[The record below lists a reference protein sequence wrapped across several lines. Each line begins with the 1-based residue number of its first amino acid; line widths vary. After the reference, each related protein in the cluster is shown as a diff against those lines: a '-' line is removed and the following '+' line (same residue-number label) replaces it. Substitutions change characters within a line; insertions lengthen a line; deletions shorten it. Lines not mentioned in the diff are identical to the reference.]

1 MTELTGTGALIR
13 LILRRDRIALPIW
26 VVLVALVP
34 IGIAASFARLYPTA
48 QALQAYADLS
58 MSIPATIGVLGFVY
72 SPTVGGLTAWRS
84 GLNSAFLIVPVSILF
99 IIRHTRTEEEAGR
112 RELLSS
118 AVVGRLA
125 PLTAALIVVLGAN
138 LAIAAILAGGL
149 VSLGLSA
156 AGSIALGLSAASAG
170 WIFAAFAGLVAQL
183 TETPGAARGIALAVF
198 GLSWLVRAIGDLS
211 AASGGQA
218 WLSWLSPL
226 GWVRLTHAFADERW
240 WVFALSLG
248 LVVVLA
254 TAAYFLSARR
264 DLGAGLLPQRVGPA
278 VAAPGLRSPL
288 ALAWRLHRGALLAW
302 TAGAAVFGS
311 LLGAVAQ
318 SLSRFVDAPQMQS
331 WAIRMGAHAAG
342 DAFLFM
348 IMYILGQVVSA
359 YAIAATLRM
368 RSEEVDGRADPILA
382 TPVSRLRWAGSH
394 LVFAAVGPTVMLMV
408 FGLTIGLGYGLSDLP
423 RLFSR
428 TMVTLPAV
436 WVMGGIAMA
445 LYGWLPR
452 FATSVTWAALA
463 LFLVLELGWELQQVS
478 QSLFNIS
485 PFAHVHWAIQ
495 VTAAPLLWLTGVAA
509 VLTVAGLV
517 GLRRRDIG

>member
-58 MSIPATIGVLGFVY
+58 MSTSATIGVLGFVY

-99 IIRHTRTEEEAGR
+99 VIRHTRTEEEAGR

-118 AVVGRLA
+118 AIVGRLA

-149 VSLGLSA
+149 IGLGLPA
-156 AGSIALGLSAASAG
+156 AGSAALGLSAASAG
-170 WIFAAFAGLVAQL
+170 WVFAAFAGLVAQL

-198 GLSWLVRAIGDLS
+198 GLSWLVRAIGDLN

-226 GWVRLTHAFADERW
+226 GWVRLTRAFAGERW
-240 WVFALSLG
+240 WVFALSLS
-248 LVVVLA
+248 LTVVLA
-254 TAAYFLSARR
+254 AAAYMLSARR
-264 DLGAGLLPQRVGPA
+264 DLGAGLLPQRAGPA

-288 ALAWRLHRGALLAW
+288 ALAWRLHRGALLTW

-311 LLGAVAQ
+311 LLGAVAP
-318 SLSRFVDAPQMQS
+318 SLSKFVDAPQMQA
-331 WAIRMGAHAAG
+331 WAMRMGAHAAG

-368 RSEEVDGRADPILA
+368 RSEEVDGRADPVLA
-382 TPVSRLRWAGSH
+382 TPVSRRRWATSH
-394 LVFAAVGPTVMLMV
+394 LVFAAVGPTVMLVV
-408 FGLTIGLGYGLSDLP
+408 FGLTIGLGSGLSDLP
-423 RLFSR
+423 RLFIR
-428 TMVTLPAV
+428 TMVTLPAA

-452 FATSVTWAALA
+452 FAVSITWAALA

-485 PFAHVHWAIQ
+485 PFAHVHWATPAT
-495 VTAAPLLWLTGVAA
+495 VAALIWLTGVAA
-509 VLTVAGLV
+509 VLTVAGLA
-517 GLRRRDIG
+517 GLHRRDIG